1 MGPFAGNQSLLWKKG
16 YNHDVLPRLVLEDDW
31 EAPQFESC
39 RPRLTPEGGV
49 GTAPKD
55 ENTRSTDDCIS
66 STFQLFLHM
75 GLKAYAKINLGLRI
89 LRKRNDGYHD
99 IETIFHRIDLF
110 DEVTFLPSQDVS
122 LSSSDSGLPTD
133 ERNLCVRAAE
143 SLRRRCNV
151 DTGVRILLK
160 KNIPVGAGLGGG
172 SSDAAA
178 TLLGLVRFWKLK
190 ISDEELLSIAL
201 QLGSDV
207 PYFLKS
213 GTARATG
220 RGEVLEYF
228 FLDVP
233 SWIVL
238 VYPNVQV
245 STAWAYA
252 EHDRP
257 NENGGTGDGGDRLG
271 APISLKQIV
280 CNNIARPRLFN
291 TLLRNDLEPVVFPAH
306 ENLAGLKQALFDAG
320 AEFAQMS
327 GSGSSVYGFFSDE
340 RLVST
345 AAEKLA
351 IHYRVFI
358 TQPHFQPVWSRTTP

>member
-1 MGPFAGNQSLLWKKG
+1 
-16 YNHDVLPRLVLEDDW
+16 
-31 EAPQFESC
+31 
-39 RPRLTPEGGV
+39 
-49 GTAPKD
+49 
-55 ENTRSTDDCIS
+55 
-66 STFQLFLHM
+66 M

-89 LRKRNDGYHD
+89 LRKRDDGYHD
-99 IETIFHRIDLF
+99 IETVFHRIDLF
-110 DEVTFLPSQDVS
+110 DEVTFHPSQDVS
-122 LSSSDSGLPTD
+122 FSSSDAGLPTD
-133 ERNLCVRAAE
+133 DRNLCVRAAE

-151 DTGVRILLK
+151 DDGVRIHLK

-178 TLLGLVRFWKLK
+178 TLLGLVQFWKLK
-190 ISDEELLSIAL
+190 ISDAELLSIAL

-213 GTARATG
+213 GTACATG
-220 RGEVLEYF
+220 RGDVLEYF
-228 FLDVP
+228 SLDVP

-257 NENGGTGDGGDRLG
+257 NEKGGRGDRVAG
-271 APISLKQIV
+271 PISLKQIV
-280 CNNIARPRLFN
+280 CDNIARPRMFS
-291 TLLRNDLEPVVFPAH
+291 TLLRNDLEPVVFRAH
-306 ENLAGLKQALFDAG
+306 ESLAGLKQALFDAG
-320 AEFAQMS
+320 ADFAQMS

-340 RLVST
+340 HLVTT

-351 IHYRVFI
+351 IHYRVFV
-358 TQPHFQPVWSRTTP
+358 TRPHFRATS